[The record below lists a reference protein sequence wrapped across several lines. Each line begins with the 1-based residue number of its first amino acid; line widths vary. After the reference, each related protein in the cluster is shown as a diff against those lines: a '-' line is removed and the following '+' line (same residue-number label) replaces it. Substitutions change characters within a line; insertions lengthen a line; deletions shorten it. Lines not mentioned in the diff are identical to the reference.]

1 MHVQSCCY
9 VNLNL
14 LLFAFLVVVTVVV
27 AQAPLLWAKQHGTL
41 KVPKEL
47 TDLYT
52 VLKSAVA
59 RANNERNA
67 PIENVQNL
75 QTKIWPS
82 GLPFR

>member
-14 LLFAFLVVVTVVV
+14 LLFVFLVLVAVFV
-27 AQAPLLWAKQHGTL
+27 AQVPCLWAKQHGTL

-52 VLKSAVA
+52 ILKSAVD
-59 RANNERNA
+59 RANNERNT

-75 QTKIWPS
+75 QRKIWPS

>member
-14 LLFAFLVVVTVVV
+14 LLFVFLVLVAVFV
-27 AQAPLLWAKQHGTL
+27 AQVPCLWAKQHGTL

-52 VLKSAVA
+52 ILKFAVD
-59 RANNERNA
+59 RANNERNT
-67 PIENVQNL
+67 PTENVQNL
-75 QTKIWPS
+75 QRKIWPS

>member
-14 LLFAFLVVVTVVV
+14 LLFVFLVLVAVFV
-27 AQAPLLWAKQHGTL
+27 AQVPCLWAKQHGTL

-52 VLKSAVA
+52 ILKSAVD

-75 QTKIWPS
+75 QRKIWPS

>member
-1 MHVQSCCY
+1 M
-9 VNLNL
+9 
-14 LLFAFLVVVTVVV
+14 LFRQRIA
-27 AQAPLLWAKQHGTL
+27 GSL

-52 VLKSAVA
+52 ILKSAVD

-75 QTKIWPS
+75 QTKLWPS